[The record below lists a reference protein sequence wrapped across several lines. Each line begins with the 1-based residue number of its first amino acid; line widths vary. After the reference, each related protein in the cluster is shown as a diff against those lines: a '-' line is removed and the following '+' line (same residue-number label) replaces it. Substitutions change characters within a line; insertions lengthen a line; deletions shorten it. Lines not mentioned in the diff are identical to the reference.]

1 MLQIPGC
8 ALPMSLYHVTLQIV
22 CFRPSRRQY
31 VEVWDPA
38 ARHRL
43 VARGAALFPTPLEEI
58 VEAIF
63 EFVKGAL
70 KA

>member
-1 MLQIPGC
+1 MLQIPDC
-8 ALPMSLYHVTLQIV
+8 ALPPSLYHATLQSV

-38 ARHRL
+38 AGPRL
-43 VARGAALFPTPLEEI
+43 VTRGDALFPTPWEET
-58 VEAIF
+58 VKAIF
-63 EFVKGAL
+63 GFVKGAL